1 MRDLFANTIRAWYNM
16 SVSEPGEAVKHYS
29 IQEGMKLE
37 NKALC
42 ITVEE
47 MGKRLSISRVS
58 AYALAHS
65 QGFPTVTLGR
75 RLLIPLAGLEKWLET
90 QAGKADGRTV

>member
-1 MRDLFANTIRAWYNM
+1 M
-16 SVSEPGEAVKHYS
+16 
-29 IQEGMKLE
+29 E

-47 MGKRLSISRVS
+47 MGKRLSISRVT

-65 QGFPTVTLGR
+65 EGFPTVTLGR
-75 RLLIPLAGLEKWLET
+75 RLLIPLAGLVKWLEE
-90 QAGKADGRTV
+90 QAGAAWPSA